1 METVLAT
8 EIEQAAAEA
17 VIKDL
22 ARKLGGLSATLLE
35 RGRYSLT
42 FMDLE
47 GKKWFLFYEPES
59 RTIKQR
65 PLSWQ

>member
-8 EIEQAAAEA
+8 EIEQAAAAA

-22 ARKLGGLSATLLE
+22 ARKLGGESITLLE
-35 RGRYSLT
+35 YTRYNLT
-42 FMDLE
+42 FMDAE

-65 PLSWQ
+65 PLSWN

>member
-8 EIEQAAAEA
+8 GIEQAAAEA

-22 ARKLGGLSATLLE
+22 ARKMERVSATLLE
-35 RGRYSLT
+35 RNRDNLI
-42 FMDLE
+42 FLDAE
-47 GKKWFLFYEPES
+47 GKKWFLFYEQES

-65 PLSWQ
+65 PLSWN

>member
-35 RGRYSLT
+35 RNRYSLT

-59 RTIKQR
+59 RAIKQR
-65 PLSWQ
+65 PLSWN